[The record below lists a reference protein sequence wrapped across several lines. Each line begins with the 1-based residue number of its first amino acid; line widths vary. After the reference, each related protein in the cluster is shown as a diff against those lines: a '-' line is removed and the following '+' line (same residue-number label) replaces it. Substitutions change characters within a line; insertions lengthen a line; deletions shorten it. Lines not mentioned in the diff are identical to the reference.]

1 MLFKR
6 KWKIFLVLGMVTGV
20 AVAGAFAQTADH
32 VLSNEELS
40 QQVRELQKQLRN
52 MQQVIQKQN
61 EIIEKLSHQPV
72 EAQPSIQQI
81 AEVKEQLKQEIKA
94 DIKKDEPSFLRVG
107 KGNVDLSLLVQEWY
121 VVDDHA
127 HDNFRHRRLE
137 LGVGGNLIDHLKW
150 KLVTDPS
157 LVQEDNTTRSILK
170 DAYVGYDGIPHH
182 TIQMGQ
188 YKIPVTEEGFRSSA
202 KIDTA
207 ERSFIGRT
215 YGDKRDIGVMASGN
229 WKYAD
234 YQLGVFNGEGPNKS
248 DTNDHK
254 DIAGRFVLKLFPD
267 NNFWK
272 GLQVGSSFYERPSH
286 VTSPVKKRIG
296 AEARFEYD
304 KFSLK
309 SEFMKAQDG
318 AIPSNGWYTQLG
330 YFIAPKW
337 QLIAKYEGF
346 DPNEQASGDQ
356 EFDTTIGLNYFLIN
370 PTTKLQLNYV
380 HKTVRGGAD
389 DNQIITAAQ
398 YAF

>member
-1 MLFKR
+1 M
-6 KWKIFLVLGMVTGV
+6 
-20 AVAGAFAQTADH
+20 
-32 VLSNEELS
+32 
-40 QQVRELQKQLRN
+40 
-52 MQQVIQKQN
+52 
-61 EIIEKLSHQPV
+61 
-72 EAQPSIQQI
+72 
-81 AEVKEQLKQEIKA
+81 
-94 DIKKDEPSFLRVG
+94 
-107 KGNVDLSLLVQEWY
+107 
-121 VVDDHA
+121 
-127 HDNFRHRRLE
+127 
-137 LGVGGNLIDHLKW
+137 
-150 KLVTDPS
+150 TDPS

-170 DAYVGYDGIPHH
+170 DAYIGYDGIPHH
-182 TIQMGQ
+182 TIQLGQ
-188 YKIPVTEEGFRSSA
+188 YKIPVTEEGFRPSA

-215 YGDKRDIGVMASGN
+215 YGDKRDIGAMALGT

-254 DIAGRFVLKLFPD
+254 DIAGRFVLKPFAD
-267 NNFWK
+267 HSFWK

-309 SEFMKAQDG
+309 SEFMRAQDG
-318 AIPSNGWYTQLG
+318 AVPSNGWYTQLG
-330 YFIAPKW
+330 YFIAPQW
-337 QLIAKYEGF
+337 QWVTRYEGF
-346 DPNEQASGDQ
+346 DANERASGNQ
-356 EFDTTIGLNYFLIN
+356 EFDTTVGLNYFLIN

-380 HKTVRGGAD
+380 HKTVRDGAD